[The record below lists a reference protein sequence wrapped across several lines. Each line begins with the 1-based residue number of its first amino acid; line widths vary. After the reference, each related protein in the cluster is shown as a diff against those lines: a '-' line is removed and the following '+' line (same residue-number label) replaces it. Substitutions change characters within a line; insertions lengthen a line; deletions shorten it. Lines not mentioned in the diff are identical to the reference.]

1 MKNFLIALLIFCVW
15 AFFALW
21 MYTLVRP
28 ELSASNTGGTNPT
41 ITSERGDQSSNKEF
55 NAADETVVDTETN
68 KSNIPGLIAVNQ
80 AGDVIFRFEEG
91 IPVKRNEAELAVPAS
106 VVDFKYKLNTYLIEH
121 PDQQL
126 HVIAMYSASENIET
140 PNLGIQRA
148 EYIRSMLIDLGIS
161 PARIKVRSVINGLE
175 FDRYGSYP
183 SGISFEFTPWD
194 GEITEPVRSSSSLPW
209 SRTVYPWY
217 TQDEIQVNTDLKRFR
232 EEIIELKTL
241 NPNMKITIT
250 SHTNDIGNEEEN
262 YRLGL
267 KYGKQLRLYLVRRA
281 GMERKNIIVLSK
293 GETQPIASNET
304 KKGRQ
309 LNKRMEVLV
318 ENQ

>member
-21 MYTLVRP
+21 LYSMMRP
-28 ELSASNTGGTNPT
+28 ELSASNSGGP
-41 ITSERGDQSSNKEF
+41 DQSTLVDQTNSSDTSSP
-55 NAADETVVDTETN
+55 ADDTNSESEEGTVTN
-68 KSNIPGLIAVNQ
+68 NIPGLIAVNQ

-91 IPVKRNEAELAVPAS
+91 IPIKRNQPELAVPAS

-126 HVIAMYSASENIET
+126 NVIAMYSASENIET

-148 EYIRSMLIDLGIS
+148 EYIKRMLIDLGIA
-161 PARIKVRSVINGLE
+161 PDRIKVRSVINGLE
-175 FDRYGSYP
+175 FDRYGSFP

-217 TQDEIQVNTDLKRFR
+217 TEEQIQVNSDLKRLR

-250 SHTNDIGNEEEN
+250 SHTNDIGSETDN

-267 KYGKQLRLYLVRRA
+267 KYAKQMRLYLVRRA
-281 GMERKNIIVLSK
+281 GMERKNIIVLSE
-293 GETQPIASNET
+293 GETKPIAPNET
-304 KKGRQ
+304 KKGRR

-318 ENQ
+318 QNQ

>member
-21 MYTLVRP
+21 LYSLMQP
-28 ELSASNTGGTNPT
+28 ELSASNTTNQTTPISLDNANDSVDKDQTTTEPTQEAGG
-41 ITSERGDQSSNKEF
+41 SESS
-55 NAADETVVDTETN
+55 D
-68 KSNIPGLIAVNQ
+68 IPGLIAVNQ
-80 AGDVIFRFEEG
+80 AGDVIFRFQEG
-91 IPVKRNEAELAVPAS
+91 IPIKRNQNELAIPAS

-140 PNLGIQRA
+140 PNLGIQRG
-148 EYIRSMLIDLGIS
+148 EYVRNMLIELGIS
-161 PARIKVRSVINGLE
+161 PDRIKVRSVINGLE
-175 FDRYGSYP
+175 FDRYGSFP

-209 SRTVYPWY
+209 TRTVYPWY
-217 TQDEIQVNTDLKRFR
+217 TPDEIQVNTDLKRFR

-241 NPNMKITIT
+241 SPNMKITIT
-250 SHTNDIGNEEEN
+250 SHTDDTGSEEDN
-262 YRLGL
+262 YRLAL
-267 KYGKQLRLYLVRRA
+267 KYGKQLRLYLIHRA
-281 GMERKNIIVLSK
+281 GMERKNIIVLSE
-293 GETQPIASNET
+293 GETKPIASNAT
-304 KKGRQ
+304 RKGRK